1 MGEISDLDFHFSDQ
15 IKVENDFFKADNSQF
30 NRVEVWEEVR
40 DDLFNLAQYC
50 CSEAKSLVDDM
61 KVKCESN

>member
-15 IKVENDFFKADNSQF
+15 IKVESDFFKADNSIF
-30 NRVEVWEEVR
+30 NNVTVWLEIR
-40 DDLFNLAQYC
+40 DDLLNLAYLC
-50 CSEAKSLVDDM
+50 CSRAKSIVNDM